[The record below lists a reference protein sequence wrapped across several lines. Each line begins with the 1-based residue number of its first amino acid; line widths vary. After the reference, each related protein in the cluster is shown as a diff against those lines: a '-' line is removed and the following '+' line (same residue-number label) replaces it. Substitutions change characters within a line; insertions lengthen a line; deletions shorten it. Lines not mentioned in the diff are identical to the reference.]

1 MILLIADSGSTTT
14 DWAVVNNDTILH
26 IKTSGINPIHQ
37 DNATIG
43 YTLREELLPQ
53 LQGVQPTHI
62 HFYGAGCVGG
72 AVNRRLQEILLQY
85 FGYAAIDIY
94 SDLLAAA
101 RSLCGR
107 SKGIAGI
114 LGTGAN
120 SCLYDGEKIVENIPP
135 LGYILGDEGS
145 GASLGKAFL
154 RALLRKELGSELLD
168 EFYTAYSTDY
178 GQLIT
183 RIYRQ
188 PAANRF
194 LASLSPFIAAH
205 MHIDAVERIVTETMA
220 TYIDNHILRY
230 NSTGTPLHLT
240 GSVAYY
246 YRNTIAQVAQSRGI
260 TLGNITQSPIEGL
273 ITYHTQS

>member
-14 DWAVVNNDTILH
+14 DWAVINNNTTAH
-26 IKTSGINPIHQ
+26 IKTSGINPIHM
-37 DNATIG
+37 DDATIG
-43 YTLREELLPQ
+43 HTLSTELLPQ
-53 LQGVQPTHI
+53 LQGTQPTHI

-72 AVNRRLQEILLQY
+72 AVNDRLQTIIAQH
-85 FGYAAIDIY
+85 ISCDNIHIY

-107 SKGIAGI
+107 NRGIAGI

-145 GASLGKAFL
+145 GAALGKSFL
-154 RALLRKELGSELLD
+154 RALLRHELGDELIE
-168 EFYTAYSTDY
+168 EFYTTYQTDY
-178 GQLIT
+178 SQIIN

-188 PAANRF
+188 PAANKY

-205 MHIDAVERIVTETMA
+205 LHIEAVQKIVAETIA
-220 TYIDNHILRY
+220 AYIDNHILRY
-230 NSTGTPLHLT
+230 NSNDTPLYLT
-240 GSVAYY
+240 GSVAYH
-246 YRNTIAQVAQSRGI
+246 YRAIIAQVAQSRGI
-260 TLGNITQSPIEGL
+260 TLGNITQTPIDGL

>member
-14 DWAVVNNDTILH
+14 DWAVVNDGRTTL
-26 IKTSGINPIHQ
+26 IKTSGINPVHQ
-37 DNATIG
+37 DDDSIAR
-43 YTLREELLPQ
+43 TLSGELIPQ

-72 AVNRRLQEILLQY
+72 DVNQRLQAVIQHH
-85 FGYAAIDIY
+85 FGNAAIYIN

-107 SKGIAGI
+107 NKGIAGI

-120 SCLYDGEKIVENIPP
+120 SCLYDGEKIVHNIRP

-154 RALLRKELGSELLD
+154 RALLRGELGSELID
-168 EFYTAYSTDY
+168 KFYAAYNTDY
-178 GQLIT
+178 NNIIT

-188 PAANRF
+188 PAANRY

-205 MHIDAVERIVTETMA
+205 QHIEAVQKIVTETMTA
-220 TYIDNHILRY
+220 YIDNHIVRY
-230 NSTGTPLHLT
+230 NSDAPLYLT

-246 YRNTIAQVAQSRGI
+246 YRDTIEQVAQSR
-260 TLGNITQSPIEGL
+260 NITVRKIAQSPIDGL
-273 ITYHTQS
+273 ITYHTQP